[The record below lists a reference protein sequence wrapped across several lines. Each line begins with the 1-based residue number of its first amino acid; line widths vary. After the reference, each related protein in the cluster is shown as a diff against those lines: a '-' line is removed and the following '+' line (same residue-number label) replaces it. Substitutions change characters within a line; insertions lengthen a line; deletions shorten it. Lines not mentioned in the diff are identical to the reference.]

1 MSADREIIVPELP
14 QDVPRQPFGLLS
26 SQLPEWF
33 LKTFLKIIPS
43 PESVLRSSVRWK
55 SLAFP
60 IYACC
65 YNVYWDMAWSWG

>member
-14 QDVPRQPFGLLS
+14 QDVPRQPFGLLP

-43 PESVLRSSVRWK
+43 PESVLRSSVR
-55 SLAFP
+55 
-60 IYACC
+60 
-65 YNVYWDMAWSWG
+65 